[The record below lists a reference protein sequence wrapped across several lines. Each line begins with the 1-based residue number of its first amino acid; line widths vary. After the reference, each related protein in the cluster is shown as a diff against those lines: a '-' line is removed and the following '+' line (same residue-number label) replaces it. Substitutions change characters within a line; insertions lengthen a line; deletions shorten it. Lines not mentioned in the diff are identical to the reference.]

1 MMYFGWLKCSTFTP
15 PYVGVF
21 LEGYLTN
28 FDYMSLVANGIQLV
42 LSILIW
48 YPFFKIYE
56 NRELLAEKEKEE
68 KQDIFSAEDQ
78 ALLDDLHLDF

>member
-1 MMYFGWLKCSTFTP
+1 
-15 PYVGVF
+15 
-21 LEGYLTN
+21 
-28 FDYMSLVANGIQLV
+28 MSLVANGIQLV